1 MNAPSISII
10 LPAFNSEAFIA
21 EAIRSLLSQTFT
33 DFELIIIND
42 GSTDR
47 TEEIILSFSDPRIQ
61 YHRNET
67 NSGLIDTL
75 NKAIDL
81 AKGKYIARMDADD
94 SSLPERLSIQKNYL
108 DQNNGIAVV
117 AAPVIFIDKSGKETG
132 VWELDRKTILP
143 ARIKKTMP
151 YENCIA
157 HPSVMIRAAVLK
169 EFRYKA
175 YQKNIEDYDLWLRL
189 LNRGYTIGK
198 TEMPLLL
205 YRVHDAS
212 ITGTTLKKKNFF
224 FKHAAMKRKFLW
236 REMKEG
242 QINGFTIKVIVS
254 FLGDLLKGTG
264 KSVKSLFKS

>member
-1 MNAPSISII
+1 MNSPSISII

-47 TEEIILSFSDPRIQ
+47 TEEIILSFSDPRIH
-61 YHRNET
+61 YHRNQK
-67 NSGLIDTL
+67 NSGLICTL

-94 SSLPERLSIQKNYL
+94 ICIPERLSIQKNFL
-108 DQNNGIAVV
+108 DQNVDIAAV
-117 AAPVIFIDKSGKETG
+117 AAPVIFIDRAGKETG
-132 VWELDRKTILP
+132 VWELDRQTLLP
-143 ARIKKTMP
+143 ARIKKVMP

-157 HPSVMIRAAVLK
+157 HPSVMIRGVVLK
-169 EFRYKA
+169 EFRYKD

-189 LNRGYTIGK
+189 LNRGYAIGK
-198 TEMPLLL
+198 TGMPLLL
-205 YRVHDAS
+205 YRVHEAS
-212 ITGTTLKKKNFF
+212 ITGTSLKKKNFF

-236 REMKEG
+236 HELKNG

-254 FLGDLLKGTG
+254 FFLDLLKGTG
-264 KSVKSLFKS
+264 KTVKSLFKS

>member
-1 MNAPSISII
+1 MNSPSISIL

-21 EAIRSLLSQTFT
+21 EAIRSLLNQTFA

-42 GSTDR
+42 GSADR
-47 TEEIILSFSDPRIQ
+47 TEEIVLSFNDQRIQ
-61 YHRNET
+61 YHRNEK
-67 NSGLIDTL
+67 NSGLIYTL

-81 AKGKYIARMDADD
+81 AKGEYIARMDADD
-94 SSLPERLSIQKNYL
+94 ICLPERLSTQKKFL
-108 DQNNGIAVV
+108 DQHVAIAAV
-117 AAPVIFIDKSGKETG
+117 AAPVIFIDGKGKETG
-132 VWELDRKTILP
+132 VWKLDRETILP
-143 ARIKKTMP
+143 ARIKKVMP

-157 HPSVMIRAAVLK
+157 HPSVMIRGVILK
-169 EFRYKA
+169 EFRYKT

-198 TEMPLLL
+198 TEIPLLF

-212 ITGTTLKKKNFF
+212 VTGTSLKKKNFF

-236 REMKEG
+236 RELKKG

-254 FLGDLLKGTG
+254 FFGDLVKGTG
-264 KSVKSLFKS
+264 KSIKSLFKS

>member
-1 MNAPSISII
+1 MNSPSISII

-21 EAIRSLLSQTFT
+21 EAIRSLLNQAFT

-47 TEEIILSFSDPRIQ
+47 TEEIILSFNDPRIH
-61 YHRNET
+61 YHKNEK
-67 NSGLIDTL
+67 NSGLIYTL

-94 SSLPERLSIQKNYL
+94 ICLPERLSIQKSFL
-108 DQNNGIAVV
+108 DQNDDIAAV
-117 AAPVIFIDKSGKETG
+117 AAPVIFIDGAGKETA
-132 VWELDRKTILP
+132 VWELDRKTVLP
-143 ARIKKTMP
+143 VSIKKVMP

-157 HPSVMIRAAVLK
+157 HPSVMIRTAVLK
-169 EFRYKA
+169 EFRYKE

-205 YRVHDAS
+205 YRVHEAS
-212 ITGTTLKKKNFF
+212 VTGTTLKKKNFF

-236 REMKEG
+236 REMKNG

-254 FLGDLLKGTG
+254 FLLDLVKGTG
-264 KSVKSLFKS
+264 KLIKNVFRS

>member
-1 MNAPSISII
+1 MNSPSISII

-21 EAIRSLLSQTFT
+21 EAIRSVLSQTCT

-47 TEEIILSFSDPRIQ
+47 TEEIILSFNDPRIQ

-67 NSGLIDTL
+67 NSGLIYTL

-81 AKGKYIARMDADD
+81 AKANYIARMDADD
-94 SSLPERLSIQKNYL
+94 SCLPERLSIQKNYL
-108 DQNNGIAVV
+108 DQYDDIDVV
-117 AAPVIFIDKSGKETG
+117 AAPVIFIDHAGKETG

-143 ARIKKTMP
+143 ARIKKIMP
-151 YENCIA
+151 YENCVA

-189 LNRGYTIGK
+189 LNRGYNIGK
-198 TEMPLLL
+198 TEIPLLL

-264 KSVKSLFKS
+264 KSVKNVFKS

>member
-1 MNAPSISII
+1 MNSPSISII

-21 EAIRSLLSQTFT
+21 EAIRSLLSQTCT
-33 DFELIIIND
+33 DFEFIIIND

-47 TEEIILSFSDPRIQ
+47 TEEIILTFSDPRIH
-61 YHRNET
+61 YHRNEK
-67 NSGLIDTL
+67 NSGLIYTL

-94 SSLPERLSIQKNYL
+94 ICLPERLSIQKSFL
-108 DQNNGIAVV
+108 DQNDDIAAV
-117 AAPVIFIDKSGKETG
+117 AAPVIFIDGAGKETA
-132 VWELDRKTILP
+132 VWELDRKTVLP
-143 ARIKKTMP
+143 VSIKKVMP

-157 HPSVMIRAAVLK
+157 HPSVMIRTAVLK
-169 EFRYKA
+169 EFRYKE

-189 LNRGYTIGK
+189 LNRGYAIGK

-205 YRVHDAS
+205 YRVHEAS
-212 ITGTTLKKKNFF
+212 VTGTTLKKKNLF

-236 REMKEG
+236 REMKNG

-254 FLGDLLKGTG
+254 FLLDLVKGTG
-264 KSVKSLFKS
+264 KLIKNVFRS

>member
-1 MNAPSISII
+1 MNSPSISII

-47 TEEIILSFSDPRIQ
+47 TEEIILSFSDPRIH
-61 YHRNET
+61 YHRNEK
-67 NSGLIDTL
+67 NSGLIYTL

-81 AKGKYIARMDADD
+81 AKGTYIARMDADD
-94 SSLPERLSIQKNYL
+94 VCLPERLSIQKSFL
-108 DQNNGIAVV
+108 DQYYDISVV
-117 AAPVIFIDKSGKETG
+117 AAPVIFIDWAGKETG
-132 VWELDRKTILP
+132 IWKLDRETILP
-143 ARIKKTMP
+143 GQIKKLMP
-151 YENCIA
+151 FENCMA

-189 LNRGYTIGK
+189 LNRGYAIGK

-212 ITGTTLKKKNFF
+212 VTGSYLKKNPF
-224 FKHAAMKRKFLW
+224 FKVMSMKYKFVV
-236 REMKEG
+236 KEIRAG
-242 QINGFTIKVIVS
+242 YFS
-254 FLGDLLKGTG
+254 LFLLRVVAGLTTDLVKGMA
-264 KSVKSLFKS
+264 KSLKKSLG